1 MLRFRYSN
9 WDGTQEPFAI
19 DPDQVMDELSHDL
32 MNDNSVWRTLQRLL
46 QRGMTDS
53 GGRRMEG
60 YRDLL
65 DRLKNRKQE
74 LTEKYDLGSIL
85 NDINERLQDIIDTER
100 QGIDR
105 RLDEARQEAGADPTK
120 QSLMEMLEN
129 RASQHRETLDNL
141 PPEPAGLVKE
151 LSDYDFM
158 DSEARQKFQELM
170 DQLKKQMM
178 EQYFKDMQKALQGMT
193 PQDMQAM
200 KQMMRDLNEMLRQ
213 QMQGQPSGEQFQQF
227 MQKYGQMFGDS
238 PPSNVEEL
246 LEQMQDRMAQA
257 QSLFDSMPEETRRQ
271 LQDLMESLVDDDMM
285 SEMAQMQAMMDYLSP
300 TDELRQRYPFSGE
313 DELSMEEAMKLM
325 DQLQQMD
332 QLEGQLKGIQSPE
345 DLEKID
351 EQKLEELLGEEA
363 RRAWEELK
371 EMMRRLEEAG
381 YIRRRGDKLE
391 LTPQGMRRIGLKAIR
406 DIFSRLKKD
415 RLGAHDTRYRGI
427 GGEHTGETKQW
438 EFGDE
443 FAVDLQKSLMNSVF
457 REGGGTP
464 LRMAPQDFE
473 VQRVEHTTQAATCLL
488 LDRSRSMGYYGNWSA
503 AKKVAIALH
512 TLIKSKYSRDSLYI
526 IGFSDVAVQFKDDD
540 LAELN
545 WDTRISGTNMHD
557 AFMMSR
563 KLLSKH
569 KGSTRQII
577 MITDGEPTAHTERG
591 VPYFSYPPSQ
601 RTISETLKEARRC
614 CQEGVTIN
622 TFMLEN
628 SYHLLEFIG
637 LMSRINGGRAFY
649 SAPDKLGEYVL
660 VDYLNNSR
668 KRVA

>member
-9 WDGTQEPFAI
+9 WDGTQEPFVI
-19 DPDQVMDELSHDL
+19 DPDQVMDELSNDL

-46 QRGMTDS
+46 QRGMTDP

-85 NDINERLQDIIDTER
+85 NDINERLEDIIDTER
-100 QGIDR
+100 QGIGK

-120 QSLMEMLEN
+120 QSLMEMLED

-141 PPEPAGLVKE
+141 PPEPAGMVKE

-158 DSEARQKFQELM
+158 DPEARQKFQELM

-178 EQYFKDMQKALQGMT
+178 EQYFKDMQNALQGMT

-213 QMQGQPSGEQFQQF
+213 QMQGQPSGDQFQQF

-246 LEQMQDRMAQA
+246 LEQLQDRMAQA
-257 QSLFDSMPEETRRQ
+257 QSLFDSMPEDTKRQ

-351 EQKLEELLGEEA
+351 EQKLEEILGEEA

-569 KGSTRQII
+569 KAA
-577 MITDGEPTAHTERG
+577 P
-591 VPYFSYPPSQ
+591 
-601 RTISETLKEARRC
+601 
-614 CQEGVTIN
+614 
-622 TFMLEN
+622 
-628 SYHLLEFIG
+628 
-637 LMSRINGGRAFY
+637 GR
-649 SAPDKLGEYVL
+649 S
-660 VDYLNNSR
+660 S
-668 KRVA
+668 